1 MSDKSKLAFKKINY
15 IIMGIGALV
24 LMLGFFIM
32 TLDTEPY
39 GFGFLGLTLG
49 PIVVLIGFAIEFG
62 AILYKPK
69 ED

>member
-1 MSDKSKLAFKKINY
+1 MSDKKNLAFSKINY
-15 IIMGIGALV
+15 LIMIAGVLLLAIG
-24 LMLGFFIM
+24 FYIM

-49 PIVVLIGFAIEFG
+49 PIVVLLGFATEFV

-69 ED
+69 N